1 MSRTVTIVLEP
12 EFGDQLHEL
21 ALRSAVWI
29 VETETNRAAAEE
41 AWRRAVEW
49 PHINVTIFRPSDLRN
64 LLEQVEL
71 HHGPHSQTRPFS
83 ILEIVGAE
91 LTPEAQTSL
100 EESGFSNVKA
110 TPRGFRATKLRSE
123 RSEE

>member
-12 EFGDQLHEL
+12 EFGEQLHEL

-29 VETETNRAAAEE
+29 VETDTNRAAAEE

-49 PHINVTIFRPSDLRN
+49 PHIHVTVFRPSDLRH
-64 LLEQVEL
+64 LLEQIEL
-71 HHGPHSQTRPFS
+71 HHGPHSQARPFS
-83 ILEIVGAE
+83 ILEIIGAE
-91 LTPEAQTSL
+91 LTPEAQAAL
-100 EESGFSNVKA
+100 DDAGFVNAKA
-110 TPRGFRATKLRSE
+110 TPRGFRATKVRSE